1 MGDKLAKTVAE
12 LRDLIPSI
20 SSLVKAQKIA
30 SLTLP
35 KEHVYKPDSV
45 ASDAPTVVLYGQIG
59 SAEFTS
65 LDADLRKAATERGV
79 RYVVRHLPAPSERRV
94 SLQGWSAELALKNM
108 EYKAVDDSQAAAA
121 PAAQEL
127 RMPGDE
133 QDNNMVFATTAAE
146 DVRVEHRCSTLTR
159 PPAPPCLQYCA
170 ASRHTDARG

>member
-1 MGDKLAKTVAE
+1 MVGDKLAKTVAE
-12 LRDLIPSI
+12 LQDLIPSI

-35 KEHVYKPDSV
+35 KEHVYQPDSL

-79 RYVVRHLPAPSERRV
+79 RYVVRHLPALSERRV

-108 EYKAVDDSQAAAA
+108 EYKAVDDSQAGAAA
-121 PAAQEL
+121 AAQEV

-146 DVRVEHRCSTLTR
+146 DVRVSRD
-159 PPAPPCLQYCA
+159 A
-170 ASRHTDARG
+170 AQFSCPHLC